1 MASAESTS
9 YLVFADVDELK
20 VAACMKGALVKV
32 SVFAISKL
40 FCLFIYYGRLASLSA
55 VVA

>member
-1 MASAESTS
+1 M
-9 YLVFADVDELK
+9 FADVDELK

-40 FCLFIYYGRLASLSA
+40 FCLFIYYGRLASLLA